1 MDFDL
6 LKPYARFILD
16 HHLEELVS
24 INIARAREVDLPLLK
39 LFRHYSEE
47 QLFEYSRNSIR
58 TLLTDLAEGTALRT
72 SQEGLHRWKTDQ
84 IPNISRTAID
94 AQDVAFSPHTRK
106 YALIRVLRHYTS
118 DLDLYE
124 AIVQE
129 LEWFFTSIL
138 GASLATFVEIQQET
152 LQKERDFFQTVID
165 NTEDGI
171 TAYDR
176 DLRITLWNQA
186 VENRSGYTRDTMLG
200 QPVFDRMPGY
210 RNTNEG
216 RAMVSALK

>member
-1 MDFDL
+1 MDFAL

-24 INIARAREVDLPLLK
+24 INIARARQVDLPLLK

-58 TLLTDLAEGTALRT
+58 TLLTDLAEGVALRT

-106 YALIRVLRHYTS
+106 YALIRVLRRYTS

-176 DLRITLWNQA
+176 DLRITLWN
-186 VENRSGYTRDTMLG
+186 
-200 QPVFDRMPGY
+200 
-210 RNTNEG
+210 
-216 RAMVSALK
+216 